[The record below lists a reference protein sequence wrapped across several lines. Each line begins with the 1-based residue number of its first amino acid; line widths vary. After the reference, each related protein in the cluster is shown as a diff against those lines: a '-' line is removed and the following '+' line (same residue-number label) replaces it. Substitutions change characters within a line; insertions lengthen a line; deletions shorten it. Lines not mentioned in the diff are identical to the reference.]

1 GEGAHVTPSQ
11 VNCRV
16 IPPTCL
22 PGATNHA
29 ACRNLRA
36 RSSFPINDESPRD
49 SSSRGRPPVWSRSG
63 KASGRR
69 SRRRRR
75 GGPPGP
81 SRFRRCPANE
91 ELVLLT
97 VDPNLQFGVLL
108 IASTSGGAKQS
119 VGLSTSVPVGRLGSC
134 PDGGRGAFHRP
145 ALCQ

>member
-1 GEGAHVTPSQ
+1 VLLILCSLLGCVRSAGPEVLCVPAIGERVSLEDLGEGAHVTPSH
-11 VNCRV
+11 VNCRL

-49 SSSRGRPPVWSRSG
+49 SSSRGRPPVRSRSG

-75 GGPPGP
+75 GESPGA

-91 ELVLLT
+91 ELVRSPSIRT
-97 VDPNLQFGVLL
+97 SSS
-108 IASTSGGAKQS
+108 AS
-119 VGLSTSVPVGRLGSC
+119 C
-134 PDGGRGAFHRP
+134 
-145 ALCQ
+145 